1 MQPRATGRTKN
12 ATSRALVEKRKTNG
26 RGPTALAFAV
36 CLFRGF
42 RLGFTQSRSALC
54 PSPPPPPPQFRQPSC
69 VRFTPVSLFRRICN
83 LRQVYRSMVAL
94 QVGAVLLAAVP
105 METRVSGIAQY
116 LQRRSSWEK
125 QVYPDAR
132 LGSVPLVP
140 CHSHT

>member
-1 MQPRATGRTKN
+1 MRR
-12 ATSRALVEKRKTNG
+12 RELMLEKRKTSR
-26 RGPTALAFAV
+26 RGPMALTFGV

-42 RLGFTQSRSALC
+42 RLDLHNPGA
-54 PSPPPPPPQFRQPSC
+54 PPAPPPPPPPPQFRQPSC

-94 QVGAVLLAAVP
+94 QVGAVLLAAAS

-140 CHSHT
+140 CHFHT

>member
-1 MQPRATGRTKN
+1 MRRRELMLKSAKQMAGARR
-12 ATSRALVEKRKTNG
+12 RWL
-26 RGPTALAFAV
+26 L
-36 CLFRGF
+36 LFVYSEVSG
-42 RLGFTQSRSALC
+42 LDLHNPGAPSA
-54 PSPPPPPPQFRQPSC
+54 PPPPPPPPQFRQPSC

-83 LRQVYRSMVAL
+83 LRRVYRSMVAL